1 MSIFERV
8 LKFLREKERL
18 RVYLQTFPTVLWLAL
33 FVFIPLGLIIVF
45 SFWDM
50 VRSELIP
57 VWDLHNYVKFFT
69 KSMYINLFFK
79 TVGMAA
85 LITLG
90 SIALAYPVAYYI
102 SMHVEEKYKYVWLIV
117 FLTPSLIS
125 WVIRVFGWRLV
136 IGYSGLVNW
145 SFQTL
150 GLISE
155 PMEWMMRNWWT
166 VVFVLIMGWAPW
178 LVLPIFV
185 SLEKIE
191 KNLVDAAKDLGASSW
206 KAFQKITFP
215 LSIPGLLVATLFVL
229 IPTFGEFVTPVLL
242 GGRAGLMF
250 GNLIQYAFA
259 RYPAWPWGSAL
270 SVFLI
275 ITSLIS
281 AWVLI
286 KRVGLRELMESL

>member
-33 FVFIPLGLIIVF
+33 FVFMPLGLIIVF

-50 VRSELIP
+50 VLSELIP
-57 VWDLHNYVKFFT
+57 VWDLHNYVNLLT
-69 KSMYINLFFK
+69 DPLHIQLFFQ

-102 SMHVEEKYKYVWLIV
+102 SMYVEEKYKYVWLIV
-117 FLTPSLIS
+117 FLTPSLIT
-125 WVIRVFGWRLV
+125 WVIRIFGWRLV

-145 SFQTL
+145 SLQTL

-155 PMEWMMRNWWT
+155 PMDWMMHHWWT

-191 KNLVDAAKDLGASSW
+191 KDLVDAAKDLGASSW

-215 LSIPGLLVATLFVL
+215 LSIPGLLVATLFVM
-229 IPTFGEFVTPVLL
+229 IPTYGEFVTPALL

-250 GNLIQYAFA
+250 GNLIQYSFA
-259 RYPAWPWGSAL
+259 RSPSWPWGCAL

-275 ITSLIS
+275 LIALIS